1 MKHQISIHLTFKGQ
15 VINRLIMGTTKSLKV
30 KEDYSLYN
38 RLLEERKSVF
48 TEVIEVNKVG
58 NNANTLSQIE
68 DVKQEVLSEEV
79 ILIVDVK
86 LNNHNFFQ
94 FKLRCKDYIPN
105 PFFRFDSDG
114 ETHRNRIEGIPFEEQ
129 AITPPHFHKFNEN
142 GIEIAYKTDKL
153 LDEKESKALEDI
165 NLCIIHF
172 FHESNTRLKEDDFPE
187 VKIMSNSLGL
197 SFKSDDPNENIDYV

>member
-15 VINRLIMGTTKSLKV
+15 VIDRLIMGTTKSLKV

-68 DVKQEVLSEEV
+68 DVKQEVLSKEV

-129 AITPPHFHKFNEN
+129 AITPPHFHKFNES
-142 GIEIAYKTDKL
+142 GIEIAYKTEKL
-153 LDEKESKALEDI
+153 LDENERKALEDI

-172 FHESNTRLKEDDFPE
+172 FHESNTRLKEDSFPE
-187 VKIMSNSLGL
+187 VKILSNSLGL

>member
-1 MKHQISIHLTFKGQ
+1 MKHQISIHLTFQGQ

-172 FHESNTRLKEDDFPE
+172 FYESNTRLKEDDFPE
-187 VKIMSNSLGL
+187 LKIMSNSLGL
-197 SFKSDDPNENIDYV
+197 SFKSEDPNENIDYV